1 MSQIQLR
8 RHALR
13 RRYDRETDLYQ
24 WFHGS
29 KFCCGPLEAIIAL
42 HGREEVEV
50 KVRGP
55 GEAGRACFFFLEE
68 ILGIIDQVECSASFR
83 RFFVFCQFRR
93 FLSKMKNI
101 ATNWRIFLLQVL
113 LEMSPGLPIDKYILH
128 SGHLAGHRER
138 VARWSPRDTMDV
150 LHKRGWDG
158 TVATKSEDDISLSDL
173 LCFGSAEVK

>member
-1 MSQIQLR
+1 MFLIKLLFRRFLFIYLLSQIQLR

-83 RFFVFCQFRR
+83 RFLSFVNFVDFCQS
-93 FLSKMKNI
+93 SK
-101 ATNWRIFLLQVL
+101 TL
-113 LEMSPGLPIDKYILH
+113 LPIGVFFC
-128 SGHLAGHRER
+128 SRSCWR
-138 VARWSPRDTMDV
+138 
-150 LHKRGWDG
+150 
-158 TVATKSEDDISLSDL
+158 
-173 LCFGSAEVK
+173 